1 MTKNLLLGL
10 MEYINQYTNS
20 IWLFIFMMA
29 GFIIACGNDQVGNM
43 PQESLPEHLQPLY
56 EEILQIHDEVM
67 PEMNQISKLQNSLS
81 SQLDSLRKQEPVDK
95 EKLKETNRM
104 LGELNRAENAMWSWM
119 HSFSK
124 LDSVPEDDKEK
135 FLRAE
140 KSSANSM
147 KDLMLRSIAD
157 ANEYLK
163 ANEKGGE

>member
-10 MEYINQYTNS
+10 MEYICQYTNRL
-20 IWLFIFMMA
+20 WLLLLIVI
-29 GFIIACGNDQVGNM
+29 GFTVACGNDYAKTT
-43 PQESLPEHLQPLY
+43 PEASVPERLQPLY
-56 EEILQIHDEVM
+56 QEILQIHDEVM

-81 SQLDSLRKQEPVDK
+81 SQLDTLRNQEPVNK

-119 HSFSK
+119 HRFAK
-124 LDSVPEDDKEK
+124 LDSVPVDDKEK

-147 KDLMLRSIAD
+147 KDLMLRSIED

-163 ANEKGGE
+163 ANEEPGD